1 MWPKIKC
8 LYLISGVSICATQS
22 FSIRISV
29 DAVISAAPILELLS
43 INHIERNI
51 K

>member
-1 MWPKIKC
+1 MWPKMA
-8 LYLISGVSICATQS
+8 ISYFMVSICETPS
-22 FSIRISV
+22 FSVHKSL

-43 INHIERNI
+43 INHTERNI